1 MGKSNFYEN
10 IPIPDDEQLLKCMHC
25 GMCLPVCP
33 TYDLTKMEK
42 YSPRGRIRLIKAVA
56 EGDLNITP
64 NFIYSL
70 DFCLDCQACV
80 TACPA
85 GVEYGLLVEAAHYH
99 IEEWKKER
107 GEVPLIKRIALG
119 WLFRRQSYLRLLGF
133 FMRVY
138 QKSGL
143 QLLVQKSG
151 LLKLFSP
158 KMHDLSFMLPPISK
172 REKYPQIMPSTAIEN
187 RGKKVG
193 ILTGCVQDIFF
204 NRVNHDTIEV
214 LAYNGYD
221 VYVPPEQQC
230 CGSVHGHNGDL
241 ATAKELARQMID
253 IFEQSNIDFVVVN
266 SAGCGAF
273 MKEYDQLL
281 ADDRDYAQRARNFVS
296 KVKDI
301 TEILV
306 AEGYREPKKL
316 FSATVTYHEPC
327 HLTHTQKIK
336 EQPRK
341 IIQSIPGV
349 RYVELPE
356 SDWCC
361 GSAGVYNITHY
372 NTSMELLGRKIDNIR
387 KTGAQYVVTGNPG
400 CLIQLVYGKKKFN
413 LDFELLH
420 PVSLLYKGY
429 FGDNGQDL
437 QDGQD

>member
-1 MGKSNFYEN
+1 MAENNFYNN
-10 IPIPDDEQLLKCMHC
+10 IPMPDDEQLLKCMHC

-56 EGDLNITP
+56 EGELDITP
-64 NFIYSL
+64 NFVYSL

-107 GEVPLIKRIALG
+107 GEVPFIKRIALG
-119 WLFRRQSYLRLLGF
+119 WLFRNQSYLRLLGF
-133 FMRVY
+133 FMRLY
-138 QKSGL
+138 QLSGL
-143 QLLVQKSG
+143 QWLVQTSG
-151 LLKLFSP
+151 LMKLFSP
-158 KMHDLSFMLPPISK
+158 KMHNLSFMLPPIPK
-172 REKYPQIMPSTAIEN
+172 RQAYPEIKAADSAQKRN
-187 RGKKVG
+187 KKVG

-204 NRVNHDTIEV
+204 NKVNHDTIDV

-221 VYVPPEQQC
+221 VFTPQAQQC

-241 ATAKELARQMID
+241 STAKQLARQMID
-253 IFEQSNIDFVVVN
+253 LFEQGNVDFVVVN

-281 ADDRDYAQRARNFVS
+281 ADDQQYAERAQRFVS

-301 TEILV
+301 TEFLV
-306 AEGYREPKKL
+306 QEGYKDPQRPFPE
-316 FSATVTYHEPC
+316 TVTYHEPC
-327 HLTHTQKIK
+327 HLAHTQKIK
-336 EQPRK
+336 TAPRE
-341 IIQSIPGV
+341 IVQSVPGV
-349 RYVELPE
+349 KYIELPE

-372 NTSMELLGRKIDNIR
+372 DTSMELLARKIDNIR
-387 KTGAQYVVTGNPG
+387 KTGAKYVVTGNPG
-400 CLIQLVYGKKKFN
+400 CLIQLFYGKKKFN

-420 PVSLLYKGY
+420 PVSLLHKGY
-429 FGDNGQDL
+429 FGENGKNNK
-437 QDGQD
+437 GG

>member
-1 MGKSNFYEN
+1 MQKNNFYNN
-10 IPIPDDEQLLKCMHC
+10 IPVPDDELLLKCMHC

-56 EGDLNITP
+56 EGELAITP
-64 NFIYSL
+64 NFVYSME
-70 DFCLDCQACV
+70 FCLDCQACV

-85 GVEYGLLVEAAHYH
+85 GVEYGQLVEAAHYH

-107 GEVPLIKRIALG
+107 GDVPLIKRIALNG
-119 WLFRRQSYLRLLGF
+119 LFRNQSYLRLLGF

-143 QLLVQKSG
+143 QWLVQESG
-151 LLKLFSP
+151 LLKLFSR
-158 KMHDLSFMLPPISK
+158 KMHNLSYMLLPVPK
-172 REKYPQIMPSTAIEN
+172 RKAYPTLKQAETSRK

-214 LAYNGYD
+214 LAYNGYE
-221 VYVPPEQQC
+221 VITPPEQQC

-241 ATAKELARQMID
+241 PMAKHLARRMID
-253 IFEQSNIDFVVVN
+253 VFEKNEVDYVVVN

-281 ADDRDYAQRARNFVS
+281 ADDPHYAERARRFVS
-296 KVKDI
+296 KVKDV
-301 TEILV
+301 TEFLV
-306 AEGYREPKKL
+306 QEGYEQPQNPFPEK
-316 FSATVTYHEPC
+316 VTYHEPC
-327 HLTHTQKIK
+327 HLAHTQKIK
-336 EQPRK
+336 EPPRQ
-341 IIQSIPGV
+341 IIRSIPGV
-349 RYVELPE
+349 QYVELPE

-372 NTSMELLGRKIDNIR
+372 DTSMELLSRKIDNIK
-387 KTGAQYVVTGNPG
+387 KTGAKYVVTGNPG
-400 CLIQLVYGKKKFN
+400 CLIQLIYGKKKFN
-413 LDFELLH
+413 LDFELIH
-420 PVSLLYKGY
+420 PVSLLHKSY
-429 FGDNGQDL
+429 FNGR
-437 QDGQD
+437 